1 MTAVMSRQV
10 LVDAVSAARMAPSS
24 HNTQPWRFRLVG
36 DRLELHADPRRHLSV
51 IDGER
56 RQLIESGGCAL
67 FNARIAVRA
76 MGFADEVA
84 VFPDP
89 EDPDHLATLRL
100 GPRMISDDVDL
111 ELMRA
116 IPLRRTN
123 RRPFLNRPVSLA
135 SSMSALESAS
145 RPGVWFG
152 RLDPDQKR
160 RLGRVIDEADRTH
173 HANPVYR
180 AELLHWLVEP
190 GKHRSDGIPLEE
202 RAYRL
207 PLPLEKELVRTAPLV
222 MVIGTA
228 GDAPSDWLAAGEALE
243 ALLLHA
249 TLRHLSAAF
258 LNQALEIPGLR
269 REVTNIIGRGEHP
282 QMILRLGYPEQP
294 IEHPAP
300 RRSLEDVL
308 LVVE

>member
-1 MTAVMSRQV
+1 MSRQV
-10 LVDAVSAARMAPSS
+10 LVNAASAARMAPSS
-24 HNTQPWRFRLVG
+24 HNTQPWRFRIVG
-36 DRLELHADPRRHLSV
+36 DALELHADTRRHLSV

-56 RQLIESGGCAL
+56 RQLVESGGCAL
-67 FNARIAVRA
+67 FNARAAVRA
-76 MGFADEVA
+76 MGFADEVD

-89 EDPDHLATLRL
+89 EDRDHLATLRL
-100 GPRMISDDVDL
+100 GPPIVTEEIDR
-111 ELMRA
+111 ELLRA

-135 SSMSALESAS
+135 DSTALIELAS

-180 AELLHWLVEP
+180 AELVQWLVEP
-190 GKHRSDGIPLEE
+190 GKRRKDGIPLEE

-207 PLPLEKELVRTAPLV
+207 PLPLEKELVRAAPLV

-228 GDAPSDWLAAGEALE
+228 GDAPHDWLAAGEALQ

-249 TLRHLSAAF
+249 TLRHLAAAF
-258 LNQALEIPGLR
+258 LNQALELPTLR
-269 REVTNIIGRGEHP
+269 REITNIIGRGEHP
-282 QMILRLGYPEQP
+282 QMILRLGYPERP

-300 RRSLEDVL
+300 RRALEDVL
-308 LVVE
+308 LVVD